1 MEDVL
6 NYLVKIKGS
15 RSKMYKLILLVIVVG
30 GFVFAGSLNITAKID
45 VNSNLVK
52 NQYLWVED
60 TSDDDYKVEAG
71 RRRGKGGRGDRRR
84 GGGGLR

>member
-1 MEDVL
+1 
-6 NYLVKIKGS
+6 
-15 RSKMYKLILLVIVVG
+15 MYKLILLVIVVG

-45 VNSNLVK
+45 VNSNPVK

-60 TSDDDYKVEAG
+60 TSDDDDKVEAG

>member
-45 VNSNLVK
+45 VNSNPVK
-52 NQYLWVED
+52 NQYLLVED

>member
-1 MEDVL
+1 
-6 NYLVKIKGS
+6 
-15 RSKMYKLILLVIVVG
+15 MYRLILLVIVVG
-30 GFVFAGSLNITAKID
+30 GFVIAGSLNITAKVD
-45 VNSNLVK
+45 VNSNPVK
-52 NQYLWVED
+52 NQYLWAED

>member
-1 MEDVL
+1 
-6 NYLVKIKGS
+6 
-15 RSKMYKLILLVIVVG
+15 MYKLILLVIVVG

-45 VNSNLVK
+45 VNSNPVK

-84 GGGGLR
+84 GGAGLR

>member
-1 MEDVL
+1 
-6 NYLVKIKGS
+6 
-15 RSKMYKLILLVIVVG
+15 MYKLILLVIVVG

-45 VNSNLVK
+45 VNSNPVK

>member
-1 MEDVL
+1 
-6 NYLVKIKGS
+6 
-15 RSKMYKLILLVIVVG
+15 MYRLILLVIVVG
-30 GFVFAGSLNITAKID
+30 GFVFAGSLNITAKVD
-45 VNSNLVK
+45 VNSNPVK

>member
-1 MEDVL
+1 
-6 NYLVKIKGS
+6 
-15 RSKMYKLILLVIVVG
+15 MYKLILLVIVVG

-45 VNSNLVK
+45 ENSNPVK

>member
-45 VNSNLVK
+45 VNSNPVK

>member
-45 VNSNLVK
+45 ENSNPVK

-60 TSDDDYKVEAG
+60 TSDDDYKVEAN
-71 RRRGKGGRGDRRR
+71 RRRGKGGKGDRRR

>member
-1 MEDVL
+1 
-6 NYLVKIKGS
+6 
-15 RSKMYKLILLVIVVG
+15 MYKLILLVIVVG
-30 GFVFAGSLNITAKID
+30 GFVFAGSLNITAKVD
-45 VNSNLVK
+45 VNSIPVK